1 MNMQEISDRL
11 TRANEKAEEALKE
24 IINCPNIDRRTLED
38 CLKRYI
44 ASKLLLSEDEIS
56 DNIIQMVRI
65 NVAKASN
72 MTIEQLKEMDRP
84 GNCGS
89 ASVVLSKRVLVYLAL
104 QKSLGITLPTKDMPK
119 IQTIQELTDMI
130 FTLIQK

>member
-44 ASKLLLSEDEIS
+44 ASKLLLSENEIS

-89 ASVVLSKRVLVYLAL
+89 APAVLSKRVLVYLAL